1 MPLKGLTHVN
11 PGGVLSMGPPPVA
24 PAQQAGSAV
33 SQAAAGAPSMAA
45 GGAAPG
51 GSGIPDTNVASG
63 IYTLGNA
70 LSGALGLPTFG
81 VGSVGG
87 IGSAIAGFGAAPSV
101 LAGAAAGGGV
111 ATSGA
116 LTAAAG
122 LGVFPA
128 FAALP
133 AMFALQGLMSYLGPD
148 KPIASV
154 GFKTNDAGWIEP
166 DWSDARMQ
174 VYSRADLEP
183 FANATAM
190 SMNKLISQGGASTD
204 QLLDNPRIAWA
215 GAEPFMA
222 YEKMTSQTGAKN
234 EGAEGVFNTG
244 PGYFYGQ
251 SSEDFAGALLGVAD
265 NKFTMKVAEQQ
276 AFKSTLTEQK
286 TIGGGQDVGSGTA
299 FYAPGAV
306 QALTREGAGH

>member
-1 MPLKGLTHVN
+1 MPLKGLTTVN
-11 PGGVLSMGPPPVA
+11 PGGVLSMGPPPA
-24 PAQQAGSAV
+24 ASQQAGSAV

-45 GGAAPG
+45 SSASPPPG
-51 GSGIPDTNVASG
+51 INTNVASG
-63 IYTLGNA
+63 IYTIANA
-70 LSGALGLPTFG
+70 LSGALGGSTFG
-81 VGSVGG
+81 AGSLLPSFLTSSPLFTG
-87 IGSAIAGFGAAPSV
+87 APSV

-116 LTAAAG
+116 LAATAG
-122 LGVFPA
+122 LSVFPA
-128 FAALP
+128 FAAMP
-133 AMFALQGLMSYLGPD
+133 AMFALQGLMDYLGPD

-174 VYSRADLEP
+174 VYSRGDLEP

-190 SMNKLISQGGASTD
+190 SMNKLISQGKATSD

-222 YEKMTSQTGAKN
+222 HEKMVSQPGAKN
-234 EGAEGVFNTG
+234 EGEEGVFDTG
-244 PGYFYGQ
+244 PGYWYGQ
-251 SSEDFAGALLGVAD
+251 SSDEFAGALLGVAD
-265 NKFTMKVAEQQ
+265 NTFTTRVAEHEV
-276 AFKSTLTEQK
+276 FKATLTEQK
-286 TIGGGQDVGSGTA
+286 TIGGGQDVGSGTS

-306 QALTREGAGH
+306 QALQREGAAH